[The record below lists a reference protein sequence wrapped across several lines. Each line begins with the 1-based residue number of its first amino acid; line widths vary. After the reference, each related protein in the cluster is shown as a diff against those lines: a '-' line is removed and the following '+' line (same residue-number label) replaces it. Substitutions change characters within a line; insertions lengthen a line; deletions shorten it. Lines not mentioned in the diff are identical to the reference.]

1 MRVCLNALLTVALLL
16 VASPT
21 LAQRTDVLVLW
32 NGNTIT
38 GEVKSLQQ
46 GKLEFKT
53 DHAGTIYVE
62 WEFINAIS
70 SSSFFDVENQNGDH
84 FYGGLSKAEESR
96 FLMVI
101 GPSGPVVLD
110 MDQVVTIAPI
120 KKTFWNRVDGSLN
133 IGASYTSA
141 DSILQYSLEG
151 NATYRQRKYS
161 EKITLS
167 SIQTRIQSEEEENTN
182 VTFRDSLDFTF
193 TRYRKNRYFAAG
205 TLAFTRSS
213 ELGIDLRTELGWVY
227 GRRFKQ
233 TNKSNLQA
241 AAGLTVS
248 RDTPIGDEE
257 PSIGDEE
264 PSSIFL
270 SAAFLGRYHFFLYN
284 YPKTDLLIELSVL
297 PGITDW
303 SRVRVNFNGSIKREI
318 ITDFTVN
325 FSISDSYDSVP
336 PGGEEAAN
344 HDIAVILSVGWT
356 F

>member
-1 MRVCLNALLTVALLL
+1 MRVCLNALLTVAFLLA
-16 VASPT
+16 ASSA
-21 LAQRTDVLVLW
+21 LAQKTDELVLW

-46 GKLEFKT
+46 GKLKFKT
-53 DHAGTIYVE
+53 DHAGTIYIE
-62 WEFINAIS
+62 WEFVNAIS
-70 SSSFFDVENQNGDH
+70 SSSFFDVENQDGVH
-84 FYGGLSKAEESR
+84 YYGSLSKAEESG
-96 FLMVI
+96 FLMVL
-101 GPSGPVVLD
+101 GPTGPVVLD

-151 NATYRQRKYS
+151 DATYRQQKYS

-167 SIQTRIQSEEEENTN
+167 SIQTRIETEEEENKN

-193 TRYRKNRYFAAG
+193 TRYRKDRYFAAG

-248 RDTPIGDEE
+248 RDTPIDDEK
-257 PSIGDEE
+257 

-303 SRVRVNFNGSIKREI
+303 PRVRVNFNGSIKREI

-325 FSISDSYDSVP
+325 FSISDAFDSQP

-344 HDIAVILSVGWT
+344 HDLAVVLSVGWT

>member
-1 MRVCLNALLTVALLL
+1 MQRYLRFFLGGLLILSAGVA
-16 VASPT
+16 A
-21 LAQRTDVLVLW
+21 AERTDELVLW

-46 GKLEFKT
+46 GKLKFKT

-62 WEFINAIS
+62 WEFVHALTAS
-70 SSSFFDVENQNGDH
+70 GVFDVENTDGIH
-84 FYGGLSKAEESR
+84 FYGSLSKAEESH

-101 GPSGPVVLD
+101 GPTGPVILD
-110 MDQVVTIAPI
+110 MDKVVTIAPI

-141 DSILQYSLEG
+141 DSILQYSFEG
-151 NATYRQRKYS
+151 DATYRQRKYS
-161 EKITLS
+161 AKITLN
-167 SIQTRIQSEEEENTN
+167 SIQTRISREDEEGET
-182 VTFRDSLDFTF
+182 TFRDNLDFTY
-193 TRYRKNRYFAAG
+193 TRYRTNRYFAAG
-205 TLAFTRSS
+205 MLAFTRSS

-248 RDTPIGDEE
+248 RDVPISEE
-257 PSIGDEE
+257 PTSH
-264 PSSIFL
+264 FL

-303 SRVRVNFNGSIKREI
+303 PRVRVNFNGSIKREI

-325 FSISDSYDSVP
+325 FSISDAYDSDP
-336 PGGEEAAN
+336 PGGELAAN
-344 HDIAVILSVGWT
+344 HDFAVVLSVGWT

>member
-1 MRVCLNALLTVALLL
+1 MRNLLQALLALALTL
-16 VASPT
+16 AASPA
-21 LAQRTDVLVLW
+21 LAQRTDVIVLW

-38 GEVKSLQQ
+38 GEVKGMQQ
-46 GKLEFKT
+46 GKLKFKT

-62 WEFINAIS
+62 WEYVDALTASGI
-70 SSSFFDVENQNGDH
+70 FDVEDEEGNRY
-84 FYGGLSKAEESR
+84 YGSLSKAEESG
-96 FLMVI
+96 FLMVL

-110 MDQVVTIAPI
+110 MARVVTIAPI

-151 NATYRQRKYS
+151 DATYRQRKYS
-161 EKITLS
+161 VKTTLS
-167 SIQTRIQSEEEENTN
+167 SIQTRQ
-182 VTFRDSLDFTF
+182 VGRDDTFRDNLDFTF
-193 TRYRKNRYFAAG
+193 TRYRQNRYYDAG

-213 ELGIDLRTELGWVY
+213 ELGIDFRTELGWVY

-248 RDTPIGDEE
+248 RDTPAG
-257 PSIGDEE
+257 EE
-264 PSSIFL
+264 PSSFFL
-270 SAAFLGRYHFFLYN
+270 SGALLGRYHFFLYN
-284 YPKTDLLIELSVL
+284 YPKTDILVEVSVL

-303 SRVRVNFNGSIKREI
+303 PRVRVNFNGSIKREI
-318 ITDFTVN
+318 VTDFTVN
-325 FSISDSYDSVP
+325 FSISDNYDSQP

-344 HDIAVILSVGWT
+344 HDFAVVLSVGWT